1 MYLSRTV
8 SETKSNFR
16 WKMQIFLLVFNA
28 PLRVLPFKSCK
39 GVWTQQ
45 TKMIASWRNKS
56 LMINWTVWTWYLT
69 DRYQYRAVSMLTLT
83 HDKNRQQPNIK
94 STVNLFNVI
103 TFQLDKIHALMEA
116 SVPLLLRRQPILIKS
131 DLQYKTQLTSY
142 RVIQKI
148 KWWYLNFE
156 T

>member
-1 MYLSRTV
+1 
-8 SETKSNFR
+8 
-16 WKMQIFLLVFNA
+16 
-28 PLRVLPFKSCK
+28 
-39 GVWTQQ
+39 
-45 TKMIASWRNKS
+45 
-56 LMINWTVWTWYLT
+56 
-69 DRYQYRAVSMLTLT
+69 MLTLT

-131 DLQYKTQLTSY
+131 DLQYKTRLTSY

-148 KWWYLNFE
+148 KW
-156 T
+156 